1 MPAIKDFASVCR
13 SKNAGP
19 FMVTLDIVFETEEI
33 YDRVAASGVLKP
45 ELFAR
50 LYGVRPEQVQFTPY
64 RAARAFK
71 ATLPRL
77 ISSGDIGD
85 TDVYGSQQHAPMLD
99 IDIPIKLENT
109 L

>member
-19 FMVTLDIVFETEEI
+19 FMVTLDIVFETDEI
-33 YDRVAASGVLKP
+33 YDRVAATGVLRP

-50 LYGVRPEQVQFTPY
+50 LYNVKPEQVQFTPY

-71 ATLPRL
+71 ATLPRV

-109 L
+109 R

>member
-19 FMVTLDIVFETEEI
+19 FMVTLDIVFETDAI
-33 YDRVAASGVLKP
+33 YDRVAATGILKA

-50 LYGVRPEQVQFTPY
+50 LYGVRPDQVQLTPY

-77 ISSGDIGD
+77 VSSGDIGD
-85 TDVYGSQQHAPMLD
+85 TDVYGSQQHAPLLD
-99 IDIPIKLENT
+99 IDIPIELENT
-109 L
+109 R

>member
-1 MPAIKDFASVCR
+1 
-13 SKNAGP
+13 
-19 FMVTLDIVFETEEI
+19 
-33 YDRVAASGVLKP
+33 VLTP

-50 LYGVRPEQVQFTPY
+50 LYNVKPEQVQFTPY

-71 ATLPRL
+71 ATLPRV

-109 L
+109 Q

>member
-19 FMVTLDIVFETEEI
+19 FMVTLDIVFETDEI
-33 YDRVAASGVLKP
+33 YGRVAATGVLKP

-50 LYGVRPEQVQFTPY
+50 LYGVKPEQVQFTPY
-64 RAARAFK
+64 PAARAFK

-99 IDIPIKLENT
+99 IEIPITLENT
-109 L
+109 R

>member
-1 MPAIKDFASVCR
+1 MPAIKDIASVCR

-19 FMVTLDIVFETEEI
+19 FMVTLDIVFETDDLF
-33 YDRVAASGVLKP
+33 DRVAATGVLTR
-45 ELFAR
+45 ERFAT
-50 LYGVRPEQVQFTPY
+50 LYQVRPEQVQLTPY

-77 ISSGDIGD
+77 VSSGDVGD

-99 IDIPIKLENT
+99 LEIPIDMERAR
-109 L
+109 

>member
-19 FMVTLDIVFETEEI
+19 FMVTLDIVFETDDI
-33 YDRVAASGVLKP
+33 YDRVAATGVLKP

-50 LYGVRPEQVQFTPY
+50 LYDVRPEQVQFTPY

-71 ATLPRL
+71 ATLPRT

-85 TDVYGSQQHAPMLD
+85 TDVYGSQQHAPLLD
-99 IDIPIKLENT
+99 IDIPIELENT
-109 L
+109 R